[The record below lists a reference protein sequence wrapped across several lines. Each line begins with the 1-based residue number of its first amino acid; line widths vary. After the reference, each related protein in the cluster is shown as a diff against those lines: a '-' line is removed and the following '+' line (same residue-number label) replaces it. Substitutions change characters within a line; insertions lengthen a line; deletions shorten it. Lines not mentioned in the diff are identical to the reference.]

1 MAVMVGA
8 EVRAGNLGR
17 IVTSRLGRD
26 RGAVYLVIAE
36 TGPSLVLVADG
47 RGRPMTRPKR
57 KNIKHLEFG
66 AVAPG
71 VVPKLTAG
79 QPLTDEE
86 IRAAIAAAAVPG

>member
-8 EVRAGNLGR
+8 EFQTGTLGR
-17 IVTSRLGRD
+17 IATSRSGRD

-36 TGPSLVLVADG
+36 AGPALVLVADG
-47 RGRPMTRPKR
+47 RGRPVARPKR

-66 AVAPG
+66 PVAPG
-71 VVPKLTAG
+71 LLPKLTAG

-86 IRAAIAAAAVPG
+86 IRSAIAAAAVPG